1 MPGSG
6 AGGAGT
12 GLAFDAMQSNM
23 QPWHSDGVDLRTI
36 AQEVRDQQE
45 AIEALMDMLEKTIT
59 VEVRSGSCLGSCRV
73 ARA

>member
-1 MPGSG
+1 
-6 AGGAGT
+6 
-12 GLAFDAMQSNM
+12 MQAW
-23 QPWHSDGVDLRTI
+23 QPDGVDLSSV

-59 VEVRSGSCLGSCRV
+59 VEVRLAAAYASCRV